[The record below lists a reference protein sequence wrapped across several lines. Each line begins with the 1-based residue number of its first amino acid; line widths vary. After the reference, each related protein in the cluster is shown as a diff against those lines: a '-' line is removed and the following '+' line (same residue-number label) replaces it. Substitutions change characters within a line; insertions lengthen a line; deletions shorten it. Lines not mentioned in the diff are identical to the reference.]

1 VTNLYRCR
9 DVKIQLGMSL
19 EATTL
24 PFESELESVYKQRKV
39 RKELFQSKPIHCVL
53 RLAEGA

>member
-24 PFESELESVYKQRKV
+24 PFESELESVYK
-39 RKELFQSKPIHCVL
+39 RKESSKEIFQSKPIHCVL